1 MSNRGVNKTILLG
14 RVGQEPK
21 VGALPNGSAAC
32 NFSLATS
39 EVWKDKQ
46 TGEKQE
52 RTEWH
57 KITVF
62 GKLAEI
68 AGNYVKKGSMIY
80 VEGKLRTRKWNK
92 DGVDHYVTEIIA
104 DDIQFTGSGG
114 GNATQSD
121 DDDWS
126 GDKQRDNDQFDD
138 DIPF

>member
-1 MSNRGVNKTILLG
+1 VSSRGVNKTILLG

-21 VGALPNGSAAC
+21 TGSLPNGSAAC

-114 GNATQSD
+114 NRD
-121 DDDWS
+121 DGQDYDPVKDS
-126 GDKQRDNDQFDD
+126 ANQADPFDD

>member
-1 MSNRGVNKTILLG
+1 MSSRGVNKAILLG

-32 NFSLATS
+32 NFSVATS

-46 TGEKQE
+46 TGDKQE

-57 KITVF
+57 KVTVF

-68 AGNYVKKGSMIY
+68 AGSYVKKGDLVY

-92 DGVDHYVTEIIA
+92 DGVDHYATEIIA
-104 DDIQFTGSGG
+104 DDIQFTGNSSSR
-114 GNATQSD
+114 TQDEDYDPTKDSANQASPD
-121 DDDWS
+121 
-126 GDKQRDNDQFDD
+126 FDD
-138 DIPF
+138 DIPY

>member
-68 AGNYVKKGSMIY
+68 AGNYVKKGAMIY
-80 VEGKLRTRKWNK
+80 VEGKLRTRKWTK

>member
-1 MSNRGVNKTILLG
+1 MSNRGVNKAILLG
-14 RVGQEPK
+14 RVGKEP
-21 VGALPNGSAAC
+21 VQSVMPNGSHVC
-32 NFSLATS
+32 NFSIATS

-57 KITVF
+57 KVTVF

-68 AGNYVKKGSMIY
+68 TGDYVKKGQMIY
-80 VEGKLRTRKWNK
+80 VEGKLRTRKWSK

-104 DDIQFTGSGG
+104 DDIQFTGSAGSHSELER
-114 GNATQSD
+114 AD
-121 DDDWS
+121 DSRMDE
-126 GDKQRDNDQFDD
+126 DNSTNFDD